1 MTYIIIGIIAVI
13 LAVPAVSAVL
23 QIGSAMYMRVIERT
37 VRESGLSDV
46 DQRACLDS
54 MDAAREHEMPVILMY
69 DIWAPLVMLL
79 VLPFVKREANKLP
92 DFWRKWDNNVSING
106 DSGGVLM
113 PDGSWVGYYDVPDWE
128 AVKGYP
134 QVSYD
139 DPSYGGDAYYA
150 RGHHPRSFWARYVW
164 LGWRNRATQAS
175 FDVGIDS
182 SAPIVTA
189 AEGDGWRIRRSG
201 DLWEVFSHR
210 SWLRCY
216 YGWKVY
222 EAPGRVRPVCIG
234 FSLRKGGAE

>member
-1 MTYIIIGIIAVI
+1 MTYTIICIIAAI
-13 LAVPAVSAVL
+13 LLVPAIMAAL
-23 QIGSAMYMRVIERT
+23 QIASALYTRTVERT
-37 VRESGLSDV
+37 VRNSGMPDA
-46 DQRACLDS
+46 DQAACMDS
-54 MDAAREHEMPVILMY
+54 MDLARERELPVIFY
-69 DIWAPLVMLL
+69 DCIAPILMLL
-79 VLPFVKREANKLP
+79 VLPFVPRSANKLP
-92 DFWRKWDNNVSING
+92 SWLRKWDNNISING

-234 FSLRKGGAE
+234 FSFRKGGAK